1 MYLKSLKVR
10 LEKNISTKLVYL
22 VKIIIKTFL
31 TIKLAI
37 ED

>member
-31 TIKLAI
+31 AIKLVI